1 MSQGVPPPLP
11 SRPKAAAG
19 AAGGTGAASG
29 NTGAGAPGAAPGG
42 TGADH
47 TGAGVPGAA
56 PGGTGTGHTGAGVPG
71 AAPGGTGTGVRT
83 GAGVRT
89 GVTGAG
95 VPVPGAGASGAQ
107 GAASPDGLPKRFGKY
122 TLLRSLAKGG
132 MAELFLALQKS
143 VAGFEKLIVIKRIL
157 PSMNQDQAF
166 IEMLLQEARTSATL
180 SHPNIVQIF
189 DVGQAEGLYF
199 IAMEHVHGE
208 DIRSVVRQMK
218 TKSVPEFPLEHA
230 LAITLGMC
238 AGLTYAHEKSDLDGT
253 QLNIVHRDI
262 SPQNVVITFSGD
274 VKIVDFGIAKSDSKL
289 AGDTKSGKL
298 KGKVPYMSPEQAR
311 GENIDARSDIFAT
324 GVMLFELTTGKRL
337 FKGSSEF
344 ETLKLICEREY
355 PRPTQI
361 RPGYPPGLEHIVMKA
376 LTKDRTQRYQSAR
389 DMQSDLEEFVR
400 NERIPV
406 SNIAL
411 SQFMQSLFEDKLT
424 SQKELL
430 LQGKQLADII
440 EQQNPRDSTTD
451 FSQPMVSSLAASHTV
466 TDLPANKGKGGL
478 VVGLLLAVILIAGG
492 GGSVWFLK
500 HKQQQQGGPVTA
512 PLPPPAVK
520 GTIEV
525 VSNPPGASIWI
536 NGDLRPEVTPATL
549 TQLPTGGGAI
559 DVKLTHDGFESEK
572 QSVTLTEAKPK
583 GTIKVDLKKGSV
595 VVTVTVLP
603 AGLTPTLSLDGK
615 KYGTLEADGIPSGD
629 QHKLIVSAPGYQD
642 YTTTFIGAPQEKKHF
657 DVTLQKEV
665 KVTGTAHTATA
676 AGPTGS
682 GKLNVG
688 ASGGWCNV
696 SVDGVPRGATPVAGI
711 ELSAGPHRVT
721 CTPGD
726 GKPPQTATVVVP
738 ANDTARQ
745 KFSL

>member
-1 MSQGVPPPLP
+1 V
-11 SRPKAAAG
+11 R
-19 AAGGTGAASG
+19 SG
-29 NTGAGAPGAAPGG
+29 S
-42 TGADH
+42 

-56 PGGTGTGHTGAGVPG
+56 PGGTGAGARGGGTGAG
-71 AAPGGTGTGVRT
+71 A
-83 GAGVRT
+83 
-89 GVTGAG
+89 
-95 VPVPGAGASGAQ
+95 PGAGASGGQA
-107 GAASPDGLPKRFGKY
+107 AASPDGLPKRFGKY

-157 PSMNQDQAF
+157 PSMNQDAAF

-189 DVGQAEGLYF
+189 DVGSAEGLYF

-253 QLNIVHRDI
+253 ALNIVHRDI

-361 RPGYPPGLEHIVMKA
+361 RPGYPLALENIVMRA

-411 SQFMQSLFEDKLT
+411 SQFMQGLFEDKLS

-451 FSQPMVSSLAASHTV
+451 YSQPMLSAPAASHTV
-466 TDLPANKGKGGL
+466 TDLPANRGKGG
-478 VVGLLLAVILIAGG
+478 VFVGLLLAFILVAGG
-492 GGSVWFLK
+492 GGSVWYLK
-500 HKQQQQGGPVTA
+500 HKQPQQGGQVTA

-525 VSNPPGASIWI
+525 ASNPPGASIWI

-559 DVKLTHDGFESEK
+559 EVKLTHDGFESEK
-572 QSVTLTEAKPK
+572 QSVTLTEAVPK

-603 AGLTPTLSLDGK
+603 AGLKPTLSLDGK
-615 KYGTLEADGIPSGD
+615 KYDTLEADGIPSGD
-629 QHKLIVSAPGYQD
+629 QHKLIVSASGYQD
-642 YTTTFIGAPQEKKHF
+642 YTTTFIGTPQEKKHF

-665 KVTGTAHTATA
+665 KATGTAHTATA
-676 AGPTGS
+676 AVPTGS

-721 CTPGD
+721 CSPGD

>member
-1 MSQGVPPPLP
+1 
-11 SRPKAAAG
+11 
-19 AAGGTGAASG
+19 
-29 NTGAGAPGAAPGG
+29 
-42 TGADH
+42 
-47 TGAGVPGAA
+47 
-56 PGGTGTGHTGAGVPG
+56 
-71 AAPGGTGTGVRT
+71 
-83 GAGVRT
+83 
-89 GVTGAG
+89 
-95 VPVPGAGASGAQ
+95 
-107 GAASPDGLPKRFGKY
+107 
-122 TLLRSLAKGG
+122 
-132 MAELFLALQKS
+132 
-143 VAGFEKLIVIKRIL
+143 
-157 PSMNQDQAF
+157 
-166 IEMLLQEARTSATL
+166 
-180 SHPNIVQIF
+180 
-189 DVGQAEGLYF
+189 
-199 IAMEHVHGE
+199 MEHVHGE

-230 LAITLGMC
+230 LAIALGMC
-238 AGLTYAHEKSDLDGT
+238 AGLTYAHEKRDLDGT
-253 QLNIVHRDI
+253 ALNIVHRDI
-262 SPQNVVITFSGD
+262 SPQNVVLTFSGD

-411 SQFMQSLFEDKLT
+411 SQFMQSLFEDKLA

-451 FSQPMVSSLAASHTV
+451 YSQPMLSTPAASHTV
-466 TDLPANKGKGGL
+466 TDLPANRGKGGL
-478 VVGLLLAVILIAGG
+478 VVGLILGLTLIIGG
-492 GGSVWFLK
+492 IGGTLWFLK
-500 HKQQQQGGPVTA
+500 QKQHQGTASIPPV
-512 PLPPPAVK
+512 PPPAVK
-520 GTIEV
+520 GTVEV
-525 VSNPPGASIWI
+525 SSNPPGASIWI

-559 DVKLTHDGFESEK
+559 EVKLTHDGFESDKE
-572 QSVTLTEAKPK
+572 SVTLTEAQPK

-603 AGLTPTLSLDGK
+603 AGLKTTVSLDGK
-615 KYGTLEADGIPSGD
+615 KYDGLEVDGIPSGD
-629 QHKLIVSAPGYQD
+629 QHKLIVSSAGYQD
-642 YTTTFIGAPQEKKHF
+642 YATTFIGAPQEKKHF

-665 KVTGTAHTATA
+665 KVVGTSHTATVT
-676 AGPTGS
+676 GPTGS

-726 GKPPQTATVVVP
+726 GKPAQTATVVVP